1 MTRPPPAVY
10 TLLHAWYGHAL
21 PTLAPTPR
29 RWLATLVCAVLEA
42 GACTQPALA
51 TAVARLGLTTAHN
64 ESQQVTI
71 RRWLS
76 DPRVTYTTAYAPLVR
91 QLLAPW
97 STRVLTLIIDATP
110 LKDRL
115 VRLQVSLAYHGR
127 AVPLSWR
134 VYAARG
140 LPAGTTWHDLFQ
152 QLLAETAAVL
162 PPNRQ
167 VLVVLDRGF
176 VSPRVWDAVRAQG
189 WHPVLRA
196 QRTVRVRTADG
207 TVQAV
212 GDLLGGEPGLAT
224 AVGAVFKKGGW
235 REATVTAVRRDG
247 MVEAWLLLSDL
258 PPGPQRAVEYAVR
271 MHIEASFRDDKS
283 QGWQWEQ
290 SRITN
295 LDRAYRLLLV
305 LHLATVWVLSAGAV
319 AMQTGIARRW
329 VRLRRPAW
337 SLFRIGWHWL
347 RQALAQPE
355 PVPLHHRLP
364 SLPTWRTPLLQATST
379 AEA

>member
-1 MTRPPPAVY
+1 MTRPPPVY
-10 TLLHAWYGHAL
+10 TLLHAWYGRTLPAL
-21 PTLAPTPR
+21 SPTPR
-29 RWLATLVCAVLEA
+29 RWLAKLVCAVLED

-51 TAVARLGLTTAHN
+51 TALARLGLTTAHN

-76 DPRVTYTTAYAPLVR
+76 DPRVTYDTAYAPLVR

-97 STRVLTLIIDATP
+97 SGRILTLIIDATP

-140 LPAGTTWHDLFQ
+140 LPAGTSWHDLFQ
-152 QLLAETAAVL
+152 HLLAETQAVL

-167 VLVVLDRGF
+167 VLVLLDRGF

-196 QRTVRVRTADG
+196 QRTVRVRTAAG
-207 TVQAV
+207 HVQAV
-212 GDLLGGEPGLAT
+212 GDLLQERPGLAI
-224 AVGAVFKKGGW
+224 AIGAVFKKGGW
-235 REATVTAVRRDG
+235 RAATVTAVRRDG
-247 MVEAWLLLSDL
+247 MAEAWLLLSDL

-305 LHLATVWVLSAGAV
+305 LHLATLWVLSAGAV
-319 AMQTGIARRW
+319 AVQTGIARRW

-364 SLPTWRTPLLQATST
+364 HLPTWPTPLLQTTST
-379 AEA
+379 PEA

>member
-1 MTRPPPAVY
+1 MARPQPLVY
-10 TLLHAWYGHAL
+10 GMLHEWYDRAL

-29 RWLATLVCAVLEA
+29 RWLAKLVCAVLEA

-51 TAVARLGLTTAHN
+51 AALDDLGLTTARN

-97 STRVLTLIIDATP
+97 STRRLTLIIDATP

-196 QRTVRVRTADG
+196 QRTVRLRTAG
-207 TVQAV
+207 GHIQAV
-212 GDLLGGEPGLAT
+212 GDLLGATPGLVT
-224 AVGAVFKKGGW
+224 ASGAVFKKGGW
-235 REATVTAVRRDG
+235 RTATVTAVRRAG
-247 MVEAWLLLSDL
+247 MGEAWLLLSDL
-258 PPGPQRAVEYAVR
+258 PPGPQRTLEYAVR
-271 MHIEASFRDDKS
+271 MHIEQSFRDDKS

-305 LHLATVWVLSAGAV
+305 LHLATVWALSAGAV
-319 AMQTGIARRW
+319 AVQTGIARRW

-347 RQALAQPE
+347 RRALRRDE
-355 PVPLHHRLP
+355 VVPLHHRLP
-364 SLPTWRTPLLQATST
+364 GLATWHTPLLQATST
-379 AEA
+379 PEA

>member
-1 MTRPPPAVY
+1 MTRPRSSVY
-10 TLLHAWYGHAL
+10 GMLQEWYDRTF
-21 PTLAPTPR
+21 PDLAPTPR
-29 RWLATLVCAVLEA
+29 RWLAKLVCAVVEA

-51 TAVARLGLTTAHN
+51 TALQRLDLATAQN
-64 ESQQVTI
+64 ESLQVAI

-76 DPRVTYTTAYAPLVR
+76 DPRVTAATAYAPLLQQV
-91 QLLAPW
+91 LAPW
-97 STRVLTLIIDATP
+97 AAGVLTLIVDATT

-127 AVPLSWR
+127 TVPLSWW
-134 VYAARG
+134 VYSARG
-140 LPAGTTWHDLFQ
+140 CGPTGVWLARFQ
-152 QLLAETAAVL
+152 QVLAEAHAVL
-162 PPNRQ
+162 PPARR

-176 VSPRVWDAVRAQG
+176 VSPNVWDVVRAQG

-196 QRTVRVRTADG
+196 QRAVRLRTADG

-212 GDLLGGEPGLAT
+212 GDLLGDDPGLV
-224 AVGAVFKKGGW
+224 AVRGAVFKKGGW

-258 PPGPQRAVEYAVR
+258 PPGPQRALEYAVR

-295 LDRAYRLLLV
+295 LDRACRLVLV

-319 AMQTGIARRW
+319 AVQTGIARRW

-364 SLPTWRTPLLQATST
+364 HLPTWHTPLLQTTST
-379 AEA
+379 PET